1 MKIKHLQKILTRT
14 EGEPTHYL
22 WFNEGGGVVDTHM
35 KIGTPC
41 HFCARAYGEGCDGC
55 LTDLIPVK
63 ERTNPR
69 WVDTSQNLAVAN
81 FNAIDH
87 TDNDIQSTLTVSTR
101 ARAYGEGCDGRLTD
115 LIPVKERTNPRWV
128 DTSQNLAVANFN
140 AVDHTSAPLP
150 EALLPQTLN
159 GVTIDV
165 AFTLRDWKFGR
176 NTLVLMYQHHF

>member
-1 MKIKHLQKILTRT
+1 MHCWEPALMKIKHLQKILTRT
-14 EGEPTHYL
+14 EGEPTCYL

-41 HFCARAYGEGCDGC
+41 HFRACAYGEGCDGC

-81 FNAIDH
+81 FNA
-87 TDNDIQSTLTVSTR
+87 
-101 ARAYGEGCDGRLTD
+101 
-115 LIPVKERTNPRWV
+115 
-128 DTSQNLAVANFN
+128 
-140 AVDHTSAPLP
+140 VDHTGAPLP

-165 AFTLRDWKFGR
+165 AFTLRDWKFGH